1 MTLLLKGGRVV
12 DPAQGIEANLD
23 VVLDGD
29 AIAEVGE
36 GLHAP
41 KGAETVDC
49 SGLVIAPGF
58 VDLHVHFREPGG
70 EAAET
75 IESGSRAAAIGGFT
89 AVCPMPNTDPP
100 QDDASTVEF
109 VWRRG
114 REVGLV
120 DVFPIG
126 AITKG
131 REGHKLAPM
140 REMNASAAKVRLFSD
155 DGDPVST
162 ASMVRRAFE
171 YAKAFGGVIV
181 EHAEDPSLR
190 DGLMHEGEMSA
201 LLGLRGLPAESEEVC
216 VLRDLVMARLVGGR
230 LHVAHLSTAG
240 AADAVRRAKAQG
252 IDVTCEVTPHH
263 ISLTDEAVRSYDS
276 NFKVAPPLRSQDHVD
291 ALKVAIADGTVDA
304 IATDHAPHAPH
315 SKDQEFEYAPCGMV
329 GLETSLGVV
338 LAELVEPGVCSL
350 LRAMELMSTGP
361 ARILGT
367 QEHGGPVAA
376 NTPANLVV
384 FDPEATWSVEPST
397 LASRSR
403 NTPFIGR
410 KLRGKV
416 VHTLLR
422 GGFSVRDG
430 ELATGGARSAT
441 PSERRGTK

>member
-1 MTLLLKGGRVV
+1 VTVLLKGGRVV
-12 DPAQGIEANLD
+12 DPASGFEGVRD
-23 VVLDGD
+23 VLVEGSG
-29 AIAEVGE
+29 IAEVDE
-36 GLHAP
+36 NIDAP
-41 KGAETVDC
+41 KGAETIDC
-49 SGLVIAPGF
+49 GGLVVAPGF

-75 IESGSRAAAIGGFT
+75 IESGSRAAAAGGFT
-89 AVCPMPNTDPP
+89 AVCPMPNTDPA
-100 QDDASTVEF
+100 QDDAATVEF

-126 AITKG
+126 AITQR
-131 REGHKLAPM
+131 REGKRLAPM
-140 REMNASAAKVRLFSD
+140 REMHASAAKVRLFSD
-155 DGDPVST
+155 DGDPVPT
-162 ASMVRRAFE
+162 AKMVRRAFE

-190 DGLMHEGEMSA
+190 DGLMHEGEVSA
-201 LLGLRGLPAESEEVC
+201 VLGLRGLPAESEEVC
-216 VLRDLVMARLVGGR
+216 VLRDLLMARLAGGR

-240 AADAVRRAKAQG
+240 AADAVRRAKEQG

-263 ISLTDEAVRSYDS
+263 ISLTDEAVRSYDAT
-276 NFKVAPPLRSQDHVD
+276 FKVAPPLRSQEHVD
-291 ALKVAIADGTVDA
+291 ALKAAIADGTVDA

-350 LRAMELMSTGP
+350 LRAMELMSAGP

-367 QEHGGPVAA
+367 PDHGGPIARGSQ
-376 NTPANLVV
+376 ANLVV
-384 FDPEATWSVEPST
+384 FDPEATWSVEPTS
-397 LASRSR
+397 LSSRSR
-403 NTPFIGR
+403 NTPFVGR

-416 VHTLLR
+416 VHTVLR
-422 GGFSVRDG
+422 GAFSTKDG
-430 ELATGGARSAT
+430 EV
-441 PSERRGTK
+441 TK